1 MISQACSYKSFQQLW
16 KQIRD
21 FTYCNWQRPS
31 PQLGEVGLGAG
42 RKPER
47 HCSCCKNWRQGV
59 RNCKSRIP
67 RSPSGCKSYVGSG
80 RTFYDVLEMTG
91 FFPSQI
97 LKCWS
102 EDVYLVSRRIWD
114 ELIWWHWKGRYL
126 NQQMTPENAWT
137 QKLTHR
143 YQWREVRARST
154 QCTGQQVSWAETKIF
169 CEDKSS

>member
-59 RNCKSRIP
+59 RKCKSRIP

-91 FFPSQI
+91 FFSKSDFKVLI
-97 LKCWS
+97 RRCVSGIS
-102 EDVYLVSRRIWD
+102 EDLR
-114 ELIWWHWKGRYL
+114 
-126 NQQMTPENAWT
+126 
-137 QKLTHR
+137 
-143 YQWREVRARST
+143 
-154 QCTGQQVSWAETKIF
+154 
-169 CEDKSS
+169 